1 MFKHTVNVW
10 GWAEDEAGAA
20 AAAKTLKQCLS
31 QLNTH
36 LEGKG
41 WLVGGRLT
49 LADIVVFNALIA
61 PFNYLFDAGFRKA
74 VPSAVAWFEKVSK
87 LPFVARNAGFLK
99 MMGAGK
105 QQPATA
111 AVGAQKQKGGKQ
123 EQPKKAGGKGKPAAK
138 KEEEDDG
145 DFDPFA
151 DDGEDD
157 AAAAKEALEAKAAAA
172 KKAKKPPTIAKSL
185 VILEVKPWGPE
196 EDLDV
201 LGKKIVSEITMDG
214 LSWKTEFK
222 KEPVAYGVFKIIVG
236 CVVEDAKVSVD
247 ELVETIQEKYE
258 ENVQSVDIAAFNKL

>member
-111 AVGAQKQKGGKQ
+111 AAGAQKQKGGKQ

-157 AAAAKEALEAKAAAA
+157 AVSKRPTFALTVLYRLLPRKLSRQR
-172 KKAKKPPTIAKSL
+172 PPRSRRVRSHPPSPSPSSSSRLSPGGQKRTLTFSVRRSSLKSR
-185 VILEVKPWGPE
+185 WTASAGR
-196 EDLDV
+196 
-201 LGKKIVSEITMDG
+201 
-214 LSWKTEFK
+214 LS
-222 KEPVAYGVFKIIVG
+222 
-236 CVVEDAKVSVD
+236 SRRS
-247 ELVETIQEKYE
+247 
-258 ENVQSVDIAAFNKL
+258 QSHTVCSRSS